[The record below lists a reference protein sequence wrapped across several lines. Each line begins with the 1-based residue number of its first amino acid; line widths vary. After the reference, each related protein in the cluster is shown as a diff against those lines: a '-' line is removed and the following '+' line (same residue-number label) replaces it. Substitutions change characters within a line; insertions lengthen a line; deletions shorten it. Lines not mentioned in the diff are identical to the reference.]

1 VTTPRESAADP
12 FDAGPYARLLGALG
26 RGRPETARLVV
37 QALALAGLAW
47 LPLVALS
54 AIEGHAL
61 SGSPRE
67 SLLLDLPAYGRYLIG
82 LPLLMLAQKISL
94 PRLAQIARQFGH
106 VGLVPQDERAEY
118 EAIIASSRRLLENHG
133 AEVALVVLAYVA
145 AFASAHVNY
154 PAGVSTWVAPIVGGH
169 QSMSLAGWWRL
180 LVSQPLFMLLELAW
194 LWRTF
199 VWARFLFRVSRLDL
213 RLVPA
218 HPDLAGGLRF
228 VSTSLR
234 AFDPIAFVLGVAAAG
249 GIAETTLAEGRPP
262 ESLPSVAASTAVI
275 VLILF
280 VGPMLVFTGPLMRA
294 RIRGLFA
301 YGELA
306 SLLGMRFEQRWLAP
320 LPKLDDDALSVQ
332 DFSATTDLYAVAA
345 NVRSTRLVPFDIQS
359 LVPLLV
365 ATLAPFIPLLF
376 TVMPP
381 QALLKFAAKL
391 VL

>member
-1 VTTPRESAADP
+1 M
-12 FDAGPYARLLGALG
+12 
-26 RGRPETARLVV
+26 
-37 QALALAGLAW
+37 
-47 LPLVALS
+47 
-54 AIEGHAL
+54 
-61 SGSPRE
+61 SP
-67 SLLLDLPAYGRYLIG
+67 
-82 LPLLMLAQKISL
+82 
-94 PRLAQIARQFGH
+94 
-106 VGLVPQDERAEY
+106 
-118 EAIIASSRRLLENHG
+118 
-133 AEVALVVLAYVA
+133 
-145 AFASAHVNY
+145 
-154 PAGVSTWVAPIVGGH
+154 
-169 QSMSLAGWWRL
+169 AGWWRL

-199 VWARFLFRVSRLDL
+199 VWARFLYKVSRLDL

-228 VSTSLR
+228 VATSLR

-249 GIAETTLAEGRPP
+249 SIAETTLVEGRPP
-262 ESLPSVAASTAVI
+262 DSFQSVVVGTALI

-280 VGPMLVFTGPLMRA
+280 VSPMLVFTRPLMRA
-294 RIRGLFA
+294 RIRGMFA

-332 DFSATTDLYAVAA
+332 DFSATTDLYQVAA
-345 NVRSTRLVPFDIQS
+345 NVRSTRMVPFDIAS

-365 ATLAPFIPLLF
+365 ATLAPFIALLF

-381 QALLKFAAKL
+381 KTLLKLAAKL